1 MASKWQDIA
10 WEKQHFLLDTLPS
23 EYRISKSQIPPDT
36 QLDVTTF
43 PQASGLFSPEE
54 LEITSSDATELL
66 TKIHNGQWTSVAVT
80 KAFIHRACVAHQ
92 LTNCLSETL
101 FKTALA
107 RAAEL
112 DTHLKETGKP
122 IGPLHGLPISLKD
135 NFQLPG
141 VASSLG
147 FTSWANEPSTSTSIL
162 PQLLLSLGAIHYV
175 KTNVPTA
182 MMIAETVNNTFGR
195 TTNPLNRG
203 TTSGG
208 SSGGESALITMHA
221 SPLGVGTDIGGSLRI
236 PAACTGIYTLRP
248 SFGRFPTGGAR
259 SGLAGQEAVNSVN
272 GPMARSIASLEVFAK
287 AVVGAQPWLYDP
299 KCVPIPWRSVSVP
312 QKMKIAVLEC
322 DGMVMPTP
330 PVRRALRETVKKLQA
345 AGHEIVSW
353 DPRLHKALNQ
363 CLTVFFTADGGETLK
378 SILKQTGEPFRPEM
392 AAYDSAK
399 ALSVQEYW
407 GVQAKRTTLATELL
421 KQWRELGCDCLLLPT
436 MPYATVQN
444 GHFRHVAYT
453 GVFNIVDWSAVS
465 FPTGMKVD
473 KDVDQETEKWETM
486 SEDDAYVRDHCEL
499 TCFDDHETILT
510 RLDDASKVHNMPIS
524 LQLVAQR
531 FEEEKVI
538 EMMKRVVEVL

>member
-1 MASKWQDIA
+1 MAPTWQDIA
-10 WEKQHFLLDTLPS
+10 SAKQQALLDTIPS
-23 EYRISKSQIPPDT
+23 EYRLSPSQLPPDT

-43 PQASGLFSPEE
+43 PESSGLFTAEE
-54 LEITSSDATELL
+54 LEITSTDASELL
-66 TKIHNGQWTSVAVT
+66 TKIHSGQWTSLAVT

-101 FKTALA
+101 FSTAMS

-112 DTHLKETGKP
+112 DNHLKSTGKP

-147 FTSWANEPSTSTSIL
+147 FVTWADEPATSTSIL
-162 PQLLLSLGAIHYV
+162 PQILSILGAVHYV

-182 MMIAETVNNTFGR
+182 MMIAETVNNLFGR
-195 TTNPLNRG
+195 TTNPRNRAL
-203 TTSGG
+203 TSGG
-208 SSGGESALITMHA
+208 SSGGESSLLTFHA

-272 GPMARSIASLEVFAK
+272 GPMARSVASLELFASS
-287 AVVGAQPWLYDP
+287 VVGAEPWLLDP
-299 KCVPIPWRSVSVP
+299 KCVPIPWRDVSAP
-312 QKMKIAVLEC
+312 QEMRIAVLEC

-330 PVRRALRETVKKLQA
+330 PVRRALRETVRKLQR
-345 AGHEIVSW
+345 AGHEILSW
-353 DPRLHKALNQ
+353 DPTLHKGLYQ
-363 CLTVFFTADGGETLK
+363 CLGTFFTADGGESLK
-378 SILKQTGEPFRPEM
+378 AILRPTGEPFRPEM
-392 AAYDSAK
+392 AAYGSAQ

-407 GVQAKRTTLATELL
+407 DVQAKRSALATDLL
-421 KQWRELGCDCLLLPT
+421 TQWRELGCDCLLLPT
-436 MPYATVQN
+436 TPYSTVPN
-444 GHFRHVAYT
+444 GEFRHVAYT

-473 KDVDQETEKWETM
+473 KNVDKETETWEIM
-486 SEDDAYVRDHCEL
+486 SEDDEYVRDHCEFIFALNNGEPL
-499 TCFDDHETILT
+499 TQS
-510 RLDDASKVHNMPIS
+510 DDADKVHDMPIS

-538 EMMKRVVEVL
+538 EMMKRVIEVL

>member
-1 MASKWQDIA
+1 MASKWQEIA
-10 WEKQHFLLDTLPS
+10 SAKQQALQDTIPA
-23 EYRISKSQIPPDT
+23 EYRLSASQLPPEA
-36 QLDVTTF
+36 QLDVTSV
-43 PQASGLFSPEE
+43 PESSGLFTPEE

-66 TKIHNGQWTSVAVT
+66 TKIHSGQWTSVAVA

-101 FKTALA
+101 FTTALS

-141 VASSLG
+141 LSSSLG
-147 FTSWANEPSTSTSIL
+147 FTSWANEPATCISIL

-195 TTNPLNRG
+195 TTNPRNRAL
-203 TTSGG
+203 TSGG
-208 SSGGESALITMHA
+208 SSGGESSLITMHA

-259 SGLAGQEAVNSVN
+259 SGLTGQEAVNSVN

-287 AVVGAQPWLYDP
+287 AVVGAEPWLHDP
-299 KCVPIPWRSVSVP
+299 KCVPIPWRSVSAP
-312 QKMKIAVLEC
+312 EKMKIAVLEC
-322 DGMVMPTP
+322 DGMVKPTP
-330 PVRRALRETVKKLQA
+330 PVRRALQETVQRLKS
-345 AGHEIVSW
+345 AGHEILSW
-353 DPRLHKALNQ
+353 DPRLHKGLYE
-363 CLTVFFTADGGETLK
+363 CLGVFFTADGGESLK
-378 SILKQTGEPFRPEM
+378 AILKPTGEPFRPEM

-407 GVQAKRTTLATELL
+407 GVQAKRSALATESL

-436 MPYATVQN
+436 TPYSTVQN
-444 GHFRHVAYT
+444 GDFRHVAYT

-465 FPTGMKVD
+465 FPTGMKVN
-473 KDVDQETEKWETM
+473 KDIDQETEKWETM
-486 SEDDAYVRDHCEL
+486 SEDDAHVRDHCEL
-499 TCFDDHETILT
+499 SSSNDNDKTLT
-510 RLDDASKVHNMPIS
+510 
-524 LQLVAQR
+524 
-531 FEEEKVI
+531 
-538 EMMKRVVEVL
+538 